1 MRGLQK
7 CEHYWPEMGKSGR
20 IMECHGIFG
29 FTIRTQKYIAIGIK
43 TDQRTV
49 KERRV
54 CDDLIHIT
62 ESGVRTTTDNDEPL

>member
-1 MRGLQK
+1 
-7 CEHYWPEMGKSGR
+7 
-20 IMECHGIFG
+20 MECHGIFG